1 MHNFDCKYDYMRL
14 VTLTG
19 SMRLY
24 ALLQLPTTDVLEVLV
39 KRGLQEN
46 GWGVQSVSIS
56 RNSYLNN
63 TLGVTIVITALG
75 NDVSRRIEDGVSNF
89 LRSYLDGGETLF
101 RDVSLRVSKDTG
113 VEGAT
118 TTVGAQISQTPK
130 VTVMRVIKVNPTTNK
145 ATPKTTDVGFLGV
158 VNVRAD
164 STDEQSLFGEIQKII
179 DELSATYNISKSTVM
194 IGGAL
199 FAILILKRI

>member
-1 MHNFDCKYDYMRL
+1 M
-14 VTLTG
+14 TG

-24 ALLQLPTTDVLEVLV
+24 ALFQIPTTDVLEVLV

-118 TTVGAQISQTPK
+118 TTAGAQVSQTPK
-130 VTVMRVIKVNPTTNK
+130 ITVMKVIKVTPTTNK
-145 ATPKTTDVGFLGV
+145 GTSATTDIGLLGV

-164 STDEQSLFGEIQKII
+164 SADEQSLFGEIQKII